1 MDTVPIPNS
10 TFPLAFILK
19 LVSSALLP
27 LLSLFNSKNVETP
40 VVELWA
46 LKNNWTAP
54 SAPIVVWFP
63 FHVKFLSLS
72 ASINFHATV
81 PNLGEVASNPAD
93 NVRYFIVSV
102 GGLR

>member
-1 MDTVPIPNS
+1 M
-10 TFPLAFILK
+10 
-19 LVSSALLP
+19 
-27 LLSLFNSKNVETP
+27 
-40 VVELWA
+40 
-46 LKNNWTAP
+46 
-54 SAPIVVWFP
+54 VWFP
-63 FHVKFLSLS
+63 CHVKFLSLS

>member
-1 MDTVPIPNS
+1 M
-10 TFPLAFILK
+10 LILK

-27 LLSLFNSKNVETP
+27 LLFLFNSKNVETP
-40 VVELWA
+40 VVELCV

-54 SAPIVVWFP
+54 SAPIVVWLRC
-63 FHVKFLSLS
+63 VKFLSLS